1 MRKILKPLFSKKII
15 SFLIFL
21 VQILFILTTID
32 KLNPVFEYL
41 YRFATFLSIV
51 AILWEINRDVSPN
64 FKIIWIALFAIFPL
78 FGLFL
83 YLYVHMDLLNFEIRR
98 VINDINKRTKEY
110 VKGMGDTLSAI
121 SEKEFEEYGIFKY
134 LYNEANAPCF
144 SNSDVT
150 YFKVGEE
157 MFKNLIKDVESAQ
170 IELKNL
176 LIEKLNANK
185 VEFEYPLI
193 ITIVGVN
200 GVGKT
205 TSIAKMTKYFQKEKK
220 SVLLAAGDTFRA
232 AATEQLNMW
241 AERLKT
247 KIVKQG
253 EGADSAAVVFDAVH
267 SMKAKDTDVLIV
279 DTAGRLHT
287 KTNLMKELEKI
298 NNVATREYPE
308 AKRLNLI
315 VLDASIGQNSIA
327 QVKAFKDSVNI
338 DGIILTKLDGT
349 AKGGV
354 VYPIINEL
362 KVPIIFTGFGE
373 TVDDLAVFDPESF
386 VDKILM

>member
-1 MRKILKPLFSKKII
+1 M
-15 SFLIFL
+15 
-21 VQILFILTTID
+21 
-32 KLNPVFEYL
+32 
-41 YRFATFLSIV
+41 
-51 AILWEINRDVSPN
+51 
-64 FKIIWIALFAIFPL
+64 
-78 FGLFL
+78 
-83 YLYVHMDLLNFEIRR
+83 
-98 VINDINKRTKEY
+98 
-110 VKGMGDTLSAI
+110 
-121 SEKEFEEYGIFKY
+121 GIFKKFFDKLKY
-134 LYNEANAPCF
+134 TFKRTELDDDFYDELE
-144 SNSDVT
+144 SILVSSDMGAET
-150 YFKVGEE
+150 AMNIMDELRDICKS
-157 MFKNLIKDVESAQ
+157 KLIKDVESAQ

-176 LIEKLNANK
+176 LIEKLNAEK

-241 AERLKT
+241 ADRLKV

-267 SMKAKDTDVLIV
+267 SMKAKETDVLIV

>member
-1 MRKILKPLFSKKII
+1 M
-15 SFLIFL
+15 
-21 VQILFILTTID
+21 
-32 KLNPVFEYL
+32 
-41 YRFATFLSIV
+41 
-51 AILWEINRDVSPN
+51 
-64 FKIIWIALFAIFPL
+64 
-78 FGLFL
+78 
-83 YLYVHMDLLNFEIRR
+83 
-98 VINDINKRTKEY
+98 
-110 VKGMGDTLSAI
+110 
-121 SEKEFEEYGIFKY
+121 GIFKKFFDKLKY
-134 LYNEANAPCF
+134 TFKRTELDDDFYDELE
-144 SNSDVT
+144 SILVSSDMGAET
-150 YFKVGEE
+150 AMDIMDELRDICKA
-157 MFKNLIKDVESAQ
+157 KLIKDTERAQ
-170 IELKNL
+170 VELKNL
-176 LIEKLNANK
+176 LIEKLDAEK
-185 VEFEYPLI
+185 VVFEYPLI

-267 SMKAKDTDVLIV
+267 SMKAKETDVLIV

-298 NNVATREYPE
+298 NNVAAREYPE

-373 TVDDLAVFDPESF
+373 SVDDLAVFDPESF

>member
-1 MRKILKPLFSKKII
+1 M
-15 SFLIFL
+15 
-21 VQILFILTTID
+21 
-32 KLNPVFEYL
+32 
-41 YRFATFLSIV
+41 
-51 AILWEINRDVSPN
+51 
-64 FKIIWIALFAIFPL
+64 
-78 FGLFL
+78 
-83 YLYVHMDLLNFEIRR
+83 
-98 VINDINKRTKEY
+98 
-110 VKGMGDTLSAI
+110 
-121 SEKEFEEYGIFKY
+121 GIFKKFFDKLKY
-134 LYNEANAPCF
+134 TFKRTELDEDFYDELE
-144 SNSDVT
+144 SILVTSDMGAETAMDIMDELRDVC
-150 YFKVGEE
+150 KE
-157 MFKNLIKDVESAQ
+157 KLIKDTERAQ

-176 LIEKLNANK
+176 LIEKLNAQK
-185 VEFEYPLI
+185 VEFSYPLI

-241 AERLKT
+241 AERLKV

-267 SMKAKDTDVLIV
+267 SMKAKETDVLIV

-298 NNVATREYPE
+298 NSVATREYPE

>member
-1 MRKILKPLFSKKII
+1 M
-15 SFLIFL
+15 
-21 VQILFILTTID
+21 
-32 KLNPVFEYL
+32 
-41 YRFATFLSIV
+41 
-51 AILWEINRDVSPN
+51 
-64 FKIIWIALFAIFPL
+64 
-78 FGLFL
+78 
-83 YLYVHMDLLNFEIRR
+83 
-98 VINDINKRTKEY
+98 
-110 VKGMGDTLSAI
+110 
-121 SEKEFEEYGIFKY
+121 GIFKKFFDKLKY
-134 LYNEANAPCF
+134 TFKRTELDDDFYDELE
-144 SNSDVT
+144 SILVSSDMGVECAMDIMDELRDVC
-150 YFKVGEE
+150 KA
-157 MFKNLIKDVESAQ
+157 KLIKDTERAQ

-176 LIEKLNANK
+176 LIEKLNADEVK
-185 VEFEYPLI
+185 FEYPLI

-205 TSIAKMTKYFQKEKK
+205 TSIAKMTKYFLKQKK

-267 SMKAKDTDVLIV
+267 SMKAKETDVLIV

-373 TVDDLAVFDPESF
+373 GVDDLAVFDPESF

>member
-1 MRKILKPLFSKKII
+1 M
-15 SFLIFL
+15 
-21 VQILFILTTID
+21 
-32 KLNPVFEYL
+32 
-41 YRFATFLSIV
+41 
-51 AILWEINRDVSPN
+51 
-64 FKIIWIALFAIFPL
+64 
-78 FGLFL
+78 
-83 YLYVHMDLLNFEIRR
+83 
-98 VINDINKRTKEY
+98 
-110 VKGMGDTLSAI
+110 
-121 SEKEFEEYGIFKY
+121 GIFKRFFDKLKY
-134 LYNEANAPCF
+134 TFKRTELNDDFYDELE
-144 SNSDVT
+144 SVLVSSDMGVET
-150 YFKVGEE
+150 ALDIMDDLRSICK
-157 MFKNLIKDVESAQ
+157 KKLIKDTEHAQ
-170 IELKNL
+170 IELKQI
-176 LIEKLNANK
+176 LIDRLEADKI
-185 VEFEYPLI
+185 EFTYPLI
-193 ITIVGVN
+193 ITVVGVN

-205 TSIAKMTKYFQKEKK
+205 TSIAKMTKYFQNKKK

-232 AATEQLNMW
+232 AATEQLSNW
-241 AERLKT
+241 ADKLKV

-253 EGADSAAVVFDAVH
+253 EGADSAAVVFDAIT
-267 SMKAKDTDVLIV
+267 SMKSKNNDVLIV

-298 NNVATREYPE
+298 NNIVNREYPE
-308 AKRLNLI
+308 AKKLNLI

-373 TVDDLAVFDPESF
+373 KVDDLEVYDKVSF

>member
-1 MRKILKPLFSKKII
+1 M
-15 SFLIFL
+15 
-21 VQILFILTTID
+21 
-32 KLNPVFEYL
+32 
-41 YRFATFLSIV
+41 
-51 AILWEINRDVSPN
+51 
-64 FKIIWIALFAIFPL
+64 
-78 FGLFL
+78 
-83 YLYVHMDLLNFEIRR
+83 
-98 VINDINKRTKEY
+98 
-110 VKGMGDTLSAI
+110 
-121 SEKEFEEYGIFKY
+121 GIFKKFFEKLKY
-134 LYNEANAPCF
+134 TFKRTELDDDFYDELE
-144 SNSDVT
+144 SVLVSSDMGVET
-150 YFKVGEE
+150 AMDIMDELRDVCK
-157 MFKNLIKDVESAQ
+157 KKLIKDTERAQ
-170 IELKNL
+170 VELKSL
-176 LIEKLNANK
+176 LISKLDAEEIK
-185 VEFEYPLI
+185 FEYPLI

-232 AATEQLNMW
+232 AATEQLSMW

-253 EGADSAAVVFDAVH
+253 EGADSAAVVFDAIT
-267 SMKAKDTDVLIV
+267 SMKAKKTDVLIV

-298 NNVATREYPE
+298 NNISKREYPE
-308 AKRLNLI
+308 AKKLNLI

-327 QVKAFKDSVNI
+327 QVKAFKDSVDI

-354 VYPIINEL
+354 VYPIINDL
-362 KVPIIFTGFGE
+362 KVPIVFSGFGE
-373 TVDDLAVFDPESF
+373 GVDDMAVFDAESF

>member
-1 MRKILKPLFSKKII
+1 M
-15 SFLIFL
+15 
-21 VQILFILTTID
+21 
-32 KLNPVFEYL
+32 
-41 YRFATFLSIV
+41 
-51 AILWEINRDVSPN
+51 
-64 FKIIWIALFAIFPL
+64 
-78 FGLFL
+78 
-83 YLYVHMDLLNFEIRR
+83 
-98 VINDINKRTKEY
+98 
-110 VKGMGDTLSAI
+110 
-121 SEKEFEEYGIFKY
+121 GIFKKFFEKLKY
-134 LYNEANAPCF
+134 TFKRTELDADFYDELE
-144 SNSDVT
+144 SILVSSDMGVECAMDIMDELRDVC
-150 YFKVGEE
+150 KA
-157 MFKNLIKDVESAQ
+157 KLIKDTERAQ

-176 LIEKLNANK
+176 LIEKLNADK

-267 SMKAKDTDVLIV
+267 SMKAKETDVLIV

-298 NNVATREYPE
+298 NNVATREFPE

-373 TVDDLAVFDPESF
+373 GVDDLAVFDPESF

>member
-1 MRKILKPLFSKKII
+1 M
-15 SFLIFL
+15 
-21 VQILFILTTID
+21 
-32 KLNPVFEYL
+32 
-41 YRFATFLSIV
+41 
-51 AILWEINRDVSPN
+51 
-64 FKIIWIALFAIFPL
+64 
-78 FGLFL
+78 
-83 YLYVHMDLLNFEIRR
+83 
-98 VINDINKRTKEY
+98 
-110 VKGMGDTLSAI
+110 
-121 SEKEFEEYGIFKY
+121 GIFKKFFDKLKY
-134 LYNEANAPCF
+134 TFKRTELDDDFYDELE
-144 SNSDVT
+144 SILVTSDMGAET
-150 YFKVGEE
+150 AMDIMDELRDICKE
-157 MFKNLIKDVESAQ
+157 KLIKDVESAQ

-176 LIEKLNANK
+176 LIEKLNAEK

-205 TSIAKMTKYFQKEKK
+205 TSIAKMTKYFQKEKM

-241 AERLKT
+241 ADRLKV

-298 NNVATREYPE
+298 NNVTAREYPE
-308 AKRLNLI
+308 ATKLNLI

-354 VYPIINEL
+354 VYPIINDL
-362 KVPIIFTGFGE
+362 NVPIIFTGFGE
-373 TVDDLAVFDPESF
+373 GVDDLDVFNAESF
-386 VDKILM
+386 VEKILM

>member
-1 MRKILKPLFSKKII
+1 M
-15 SFLIFL
+15 
-21 VQILFILTTID
+21 
-32 KLNPVFEYL
+32 
-41 YRFATFLSIV
+41 
-51 AILWEINRDVSPN
+51 
-64 FKIIWIALFAIFPL
+64 
-78 FGLFL
+78 
-83 YLYVHMDLLNFEIRR
+83 
-98 VINDINKRTKEY
+98 
-110 VKGMGDTLSAI
+110 
-121 SEKEFEEYGIFKY
+121 GIFKKFFDKLKY
-134 LYNEANAPCF
+134 TFKRTELDDDFYDELE
-144 SNSDVT
+144 SILVTSDMGAET
-150 YFKVGEE
+150 AMDIMDELRDICKE
-157 MFKNLIKDVESAQ
+157 KLIKDTDSAQ

-185 VEFEYPLI
+185 VEFAYPLI
-193 ITIVGVN
+193 ITVVGVN

-241 AERLKT
+241 ADRLKV

-267 SMKAKDTDVLIV
+267 SMKAKENDVLIV

-298 NNVATREYPE
+298 NSVATREYPE

-362 KVPIIFTGFGE
+362 KVSILFTGFGE
-373 TVDDLAVFDPESF
+373 TVDDLSVFDPESF

>member
-1 MRKILKPLFSKKII
+1 M
-15 SFLIFL
+15 
-21 VQILFILTTID
+21 
-32 KLNPVFEYL
+32 
-41 YRFATFLSIV
+41 
-51 AILWEINRDVSPN
+51 
-64 FKIIWIALFAIFPL
+64 
-78 FGLFL
+78 
-83 YLYVHMDLLNFEIRR
+83 
-98 VINDINKRTKEY
+98 
-110 VKGMGDTLSAI
+110 
-121 SEKEFEEYGIFKY
+121 GIFKKFFDKLKY
-134 LYNEANAPCF
+134 TFKRTELDDDFYDELE
-144 SNSDVT
+144 SILVSSDMGVECAMDIMDELRDIC
-150 YFKVGEE
+150 KA
-157 MFKNLIKDVESAQ
+157 KLIKDTERAQ
-170 IELKNL
+170 VELKNL
-176 LIEKLNANK
+176 LIEKLDAEK
-185 VEFEYPLI
+185 VVFEYPLI

-267 SMKAKDTDVLIV
+267 SMKAKETDVLIV

-298 NNVATREYPE
+298 NNVAAREYPE

-373 TVDDLAVFDPESF
+373 SVDDLAVFDPESF

>member
-1 MRKILKPLFSKKII
+1 M
-15 SFLIFL
+15 
-21 VQILFILTTID
+21 
-32 KLNPVFEYL
+32 
-41 YRFATFLSIV
+41 
-51 AILWEINRDVSPN
+51 
-64 FKIIWIALFAIFPL
+64 
-78 FGLFL
+78 
-83 YLYVHMDLLNFEIRR
+83 
-98 VINDINKRTKEY
+98 
-110 VKGMGDTLSAI
+110 
-121 SEKEFEEYGIFKY
+121 GIFKKFFEKLKY
-134 LYNEANAPCF
+134 TFKKTELDDDFYDELE
-144 SNSDVT
+144 SVLVSSDMGVET
-150 YFKVGEE
+150 ALDIMDELRLVCKQ
-157 MFKNLIKDVESAQ
+157 KLIKDADSAQ
-170 IELKNL
+170 VELKNL
-176 LIEKLNANK
+176 LISKLNAQK
-185 VEFEYPLI
+185 VEFSYPLI
-193 ITIVGVN
+193 ITVVGVN

-205 TSIAKMTKYFQKEKK
+205 TSIAKMTKYFIREKK

-267 SMKAKDTDVLIV
+267 SMKAKNTDVLIV

-298 NNVATREYPE
+298 NNVASREYPE

-327 QVKAFKDSVNI
+327 QVKAFKDSVDI

-362 KVPIIFTGFGE
+362 NVPIIFTGFGE
-373 TVDDLAVFDPESF
+373 GVDDLSVFDAESF